1 MGGGSRG
8 GRQVLG
14 HLPIFEL
21 SHQVVHRLWMV
32 VGQDSPGLGWQLPHG
47 VVNDHTID
55 WAGSLSGGQPSLD
68 QPAVLGDLSV
78 DGPSGLEP
86 PFMKALGSGGEVM
99 FIVGEYGLLECAVLA
114 CCFGSEILAGLLGGS
129 C

>member
-1 MGGGSRG
+1 M
-8 GRQVLG
+8 G

-32 VGQDSPGLGWQLPHG
+32 VGHDSPVLRWQLPHG
-47 VVNDHTID
+47 VIDDYMID
-55 WAGSLSGGQPSLD
+55 WAGSLPGGQPPLA

-99 FIVGEYGLLECAVLA
+99 SIVGEYCLLECAVLA
-114 CCFGSEILAGLLGGS
+114 CYFGSEILAGLLGGS
-129 C
+129 R